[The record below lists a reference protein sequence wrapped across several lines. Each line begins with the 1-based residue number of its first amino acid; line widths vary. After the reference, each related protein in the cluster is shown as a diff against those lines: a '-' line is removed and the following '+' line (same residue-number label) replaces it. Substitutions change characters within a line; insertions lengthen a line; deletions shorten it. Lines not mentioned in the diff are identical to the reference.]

1 MYLSQKKIDER
12 LMELKEEIPLKMYND
27 LNRELS
33 KVKITEEALENILK
47 DVLRRYRYAEVEPGE
62 AVGILAA
69 QSMGEPSTQM
79 TMRTFHYAG
88 VAELNVTLGLP
99 RIIEIVDARKQPSTP
114 SMTIY
119 LEEDYRN
126 NPEMAKKVAS
136 TIGNLYVS
144 DLLES
149 DELDYLGSKVI
160 LYLDEYELDKN
171 EVEVDEIVSKV
182 KSGIKG
188 IDVES
193 EGKSIVLSLTKGK
206 NTSRK
211 ELKKILTKAKI
222 IYIRGV
228 KGVTRVVMR
237 KEGDEHVIY
246 TEGSNLK
253 DLLKID
259 GVDITRT
266 KTNDILEVHRVLGIE
281 AARNAIINE
290 MQDTLNEQ
298 GLIVDIRHLM
308 LISDIMTVDGDVKA
322 IGRHGVS
329 GEKASVLARA
339 AFEITVDH
347 LLDAGVKGEY
357 DELEGIVENVIVGR
371 PVKLGT
377 GMVEVVMRRELEESK
392 EAI

>member
-1 MYLSQKKIDER
+1 MYLSQEKINER
-12 LMELKEEIPLKMYND
+12 LEEIKDKVPLIIYED
-27 LNRELS
+27 LQRELS
-33 KVKITEEALENILK
+33 KFKVTEEALENILR
-47 DVLRRYRYAEVEPGE
+47 DVLRRYEYAEVEPGE
-62 AVGILAA
+62 AVGIVAA

-119 LEEDYRN
+119 LEEEY
-126 NPEMAKKVAS
+126 AKDKNKARKVANM
-136 TIGNLYVS
+136 IGNLYVG

-160 LYLDEYELDKN
+160 LNFEEYELERND
-171 EVEVDEIVSKV
+171 VVIDDIVAKL
-182 KSGIKG
+182 KSGLKG
-188 IDVES
+188 VDVEAD
-193 EGKSIVLSLTKGK
+193 GNTVTLSLAKGK
-206 NTSRK
+206 TASRK
-211 ELKKILTKAKI
+211 ELKKILTKARD

-228 KGVTRVVMR
+228 KGITRVVMR
-237 KEGDEHVIY
+237 KEGEEYVIY

-253 DLLKID
+253 DVLRID
-259 GVDITRT
+259 GVDVTRT
-266 KTNDILEVHRVLGIE
+266 KTNDILEIQRVLGIE

-290 MQDTLNEQ
+290 IQDTLNEQ

-308 LISDIMTVDGDVKA
+308 LVADIMTVDGEVKA

-329 GEKASVLARA
+329 GDKASVLARA

-377 GMVEVVMRRELEESK
+377 GMVEVVMRRELEERK
-392 EAI
+392 EAV

>member
-12 LMELKEEIPLKMYND
+12 LMELKEEIPMKMYND

-126 NPEMAKKVAS
+126 NPKMAKKVAS

-160 LYLDEYELDKN
+160 LNLDEYELDKN

-182 KSGIKG
+182 KSNIKG
-188 IDVES
+188 IDAES
-193 EGKSIVLSLTKGK
+193 DGKNVVLSLTKGK

-222 IYIRGV
+222 TYIRGV

-290 MQDTLNEQ
+290 IQDTLNEQ

>member
-12 LMELKEEIPLKMYND
+12 LMELKEEIPMKMYND

-160 LYLDEYELDKN
+160 LYLDGYELDKN

-182 KSGIKG
+182 KSGVKG

-193 EGKSIVLSLTKGK
+193 DGKSIVLSLTKGK

-237 KEGDEHVIY
+237 KEGNEHVIY

-290 MQDTLNEQ
+290 IQDTLNEQ

>member
-126 NPEMAKKVAS
+126 NPKMAKKVAS

-171 EVEVDEIVSKV
+171 EVEIDEIVSKV
-182 KSGIKG
+182 KSGFKG

-193 EGKSIVLSLTKGK
+193 EDKSIVLSLAKGK
-206 NTSRK
+206 NASRK

-253 DLLKID
+253 DVLKID
-259 GVDITRT
+259 GVDVTRT

-290 MQDTLNEQ
+290 IQDTLNEQ